1 MLFSIGILV
10 LTHYKMQ
17 ELHRKDAVIKQNQ
30 TFIKNEGPR
39 GSSSTSQNLVVP
51 VSSSASLLMRTSQ

>member
-1 MLFSIGILV
+1 MLYSIGILV

-30 TFIKNEGPR
+30 TFVNNEGPR
-39 GSSSTSQNLVVP
+39 GGSSTNRNLVVP
-51 VSSSASLLMRTSQ
+51 VSSSESLLMRTSQ